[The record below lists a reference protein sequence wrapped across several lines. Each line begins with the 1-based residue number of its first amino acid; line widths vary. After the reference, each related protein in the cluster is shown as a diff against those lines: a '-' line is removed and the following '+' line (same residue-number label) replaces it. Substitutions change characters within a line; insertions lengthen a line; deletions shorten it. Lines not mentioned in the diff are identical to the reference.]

1 MAVPVAA
8 LAKLTA
14 AALSDEDTRRKLG
27 WIVAAICSPL
37 ILTLALV
44 CSLLSG
50 SAEHNKS
57 AVLLCFNGGNIPGKT
72 PTEYV
77 AYIEDMRRS
86 FTLLDNAIA
95 AVNDMTEGSDSLDGI
110 RVKAVFYAIFFGEDA
125 PSKRAHKQFVDC
137 FVTYEERTRTITDE
151 DGTETEESY
160 TVAIPVTSDQSKPT
174 DYYLTDTD
182 LPLDDAARLRAAPD
196 FLTAEQQTLY
206 RQAFALYSAMFDG
219 ETTGIDDAFP
229 AAGGQTEYDEY
240 TPDGSDYTYISSHS
254 RWQSW
259 ADFDRVIHALFT
271 DTFWS
276 ACNDDGNAPIYIEH
290 DGRLFILDC
299 AYGDQYYNSNI
310 PDEFTLT
317 AQTDDRIDFTV
328 TAHYSYPYPRQDE
341 TEAERDERLETSY
354 EYTRTYPVTLVHT
367 DAGWRFEA
375 FTTPNQ
381 ADMQL
386 LGEWDGV
393 EETDF
398 YLPNN

>member
-1 MAVPVAA
+1 MSTMMKRLFPTA
-8 LAKLTA
+8 L
-14 AALSDEDTRRKLG
+14 
-27 WIVAAICSPL
+27 
-37 ILTLALV
+37 
-44 CSLLSG
+44 
-50 SAEHNKS
+50 
-57 AVLLCFNGGNIPGKT
+57 AVLL
-72 PTEYV
+72 
-77 AYIEDMRRS
+77 
-86 FTLLDNAIA
+86 LLLAGCTAKPD
-95 AVNDMTEGSDSLDGI
+95 
-110 RVKAVFYAIFFGEDA
+110 
-125 PSKRAHKQFVDC
+125 
-137 FVTYEERTRTITDE
+137 
-151 DGTETEESY
+151 
-160 TVAIPVTSDQSKPT
+160 TSDQSKPT
-174 DYYLTDTD
+174 EYYLTDTD
-182 LPLDDAARLRAAPD
+182 LPLDDAARLRAAPE

-276 ACNDDGNAPIYIEH
+276 TCNDDGNAPIYIEH

-310 PDEFTLT
+310 PDEYTLT
-317 AQTDDRIDFTV
+317 SRTDDRIDFTV
-328 TAHYSYPYPRQDE
+328 TAHYSYPYPRWDE
-341 TEAERDERLETSY
+341 TDDERDKRLETSY
-354 EYTRTYPVTLVHT
+354 EYTRTYPVTLIYT
-367 DAGWRFEA
+367 DAGWRFDA

-386 LGEWDGV
+386 IGEWDGV

>member
-1 MAVPVAA
+1 MMKRLFPTA
-8 LAKLTA
+8 L
-14 AALSDEDTRRKLG
+14 
-27 WIVAAICSPL
+27 
-37 ILTLALV
+37 
-44 CSLLSG
+44 
-50 SAEHNKS
+50 
-57 AVLLCFNGGNIPGKT
+57 AVLL
-72 PTEYV
+72 
-77 AYIEDMRRS
+77 
-86 FTLLDNAIA
+86 LLLAGCTAKPD
-95 AVNDMTEGSDSLDGI
+95 
-110 RVKAVFYAIFFGEDA
+110 
-125 PSKRAHKQFVDC
+125 
-137 FVTYEERTRTITDE
+137 
-151 DGTETEESY
+151 
-160 TVAIPVTSDQSKPT
+160 TSNQSKPAE
-174 DYYLTDTD
+174 YYLTDTD

-229 AAGGQTEYDEY
+229 AANCQTEYDKY

-259 ADFDRVIHALFT
+259 ADFDSVIHALFT

-276 ACNDDGNAPIYIEH
+276 DCNDDGNAPIYIEH

-317 AQTDDRIDFTV
+317 AQTDNRIDFTV

-341 TEAERDERLETSY
+341 TEAERDDRLETSY
-354 EYTRTYPVTLVHT
+354 EYTRTYPVTLIYT
-367 DAGWRFEA
+367 DAGWRFDA

-398 YLPNN
+398 YNARISLSAAELPDFPKRKRGNMLRHGKAQIGGDAKCRKVRAHQPRDVGQHGGKGKHHRHPAIVRHVDGVFIVRRDLDDLPQDAPDVPKRHQRQQCAGGGKHPRKIA